1 MAKRKST
8 LTSVELRRG
17 ETQQSILKRFLKKC
31 KKEKVMEEIYKKGNT
46 KRFVKKSTKL
56 KLKKEEAERRRKAEQ
71 NRILKMMKRKK
82 RFNKD

>member
-31 KKEKVMEEIYKKGNT
+31 KKEKVMEEI
-46 KRFVKKSTKL
+46 
-56 KLKKEEAERRRKAEQ
+56 
-71 NRILKMMKRKK
+71 
-82 RFNKD
+82 

>member
-56 KLKKEEAERRRKAEQ
+56 KLKKEEAERRRRSEANKALK
-71 NRILKMMKRKK
+71 RIKRKK
-82 RFNKD
+82 IFSRD